1 MADYDEHG
9 QPSNPVYHAAAWEER
24 FAELVAYQ
32 TQHGHCRVSFGYPEN
47 PALGKWLSQQRV
59 LKNKGTLSVERI
71 ARLEALGVVW
81 DQLDA
86 AWDTQFAALEAFKV
100 REGHC
105 NVPSAYPENPS
116 LGMWLSKQRTIK
128 KKNKL
133 SPERIARLEALGV
146 VWDLLDAA
154 WEERFAELVAYQTQH
169 GHCRVSFGY
178 PENPALGLW
187 VSTQRVEKR
196 AGTLSEERIARLDAL
211 EFVWELRT
219 RTRS

>member
-32 TQHGHCRVSFGYPEN
+32 TQHGHCRVSFGYLEN
-47 PALGKWLSQQRV
+47 PALGKWVSEQRTT
-59 LKNKGTLSVERI
+59 KRTGTLSEERI
-71 ARLEALGVVW
+71 ARLDALAFVW
-81 DQLDA
+81 DSHKA
-86 AWDTQFAALEAFKV
+86 AWDEQ
-100 REGHC
+100 
-105 NVPSAYPENPS
+105 
-116 LGMWLSKQRTIK
+116 
-128 KKNKL
+128 
-133 SPERIARLEALGV
+133 
-146 VWDLLDAA
+146 
-154 WEERFAELVAYQTQH
+154 FAELVAYQTQH

>member
-1 MADYDEHG
+1 MADYEEHG
-9 QPSNPVYHAAAWEER
+9 QPSNPVYHA
-24 FAELVAYQ
+24 
-32 TQHGHCRVSFGYPEN
+32 
-47 PALGKWLSQQRV
+47 
-59 LKNKGTLSVERI
+59 
-71 ARLEALGVVW
+71 
-81 DQLDA
+81 
-86 AWDTQFAALEAFKV
+86 
-100 REGHC
+100 
-105 NVPSAYPENPS
+105 
-116 LGMWLSKQRTIK
+116 
-128 KKNKL
+128 
-133 SPERIARLEALGV
+133 
-146 VWDLLDAA
+146 AA

>member
-47 PALGKWLSQQRV
+47 PALGLWVSSQRTA
-59 LKNKGTLSVERI
+59 KREGTLSTERI
-71 ARLEALGVVW
+71 ARLDALAFVW
-81 DQLDA
+81 DSHKA
-86 AWDTQFAALEAFKV
+86 AWDEQ
-100 REGHC
+100 
-105 NVPSAYPENPS
+105 
-116 LGMWLSKQRTIK
+116 
-128 KKNKL
+128 
-133 SPERIARLEALGV
+133 
-146 VWDLLDAA
+146 
-154 WEERFAELVAYQTQH
+154 FAELVAYQTQH